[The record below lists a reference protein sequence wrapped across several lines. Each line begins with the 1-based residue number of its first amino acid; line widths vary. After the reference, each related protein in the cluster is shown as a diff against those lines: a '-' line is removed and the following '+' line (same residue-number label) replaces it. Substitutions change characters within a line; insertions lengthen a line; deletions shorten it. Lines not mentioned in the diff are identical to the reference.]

1 LLAAV
6 FERAKALGLIDER
19 PQGAVDATDFEA
31 RHASSYYVDRKGYR
45 EFLRRR
51 WPKLTV
57 VCHIDS
63 YLFPGVCITWGPS
76 NDSPQLPES
85 VRQAAEN
92 IAFDRLMAH
101 AAYDGED
108 NHRLCREELGI
119 RSTVIPLNP
128 DRSVRH
134 EGALSD
140 AG

>member
-1 LLAAV
+1 MA
-6 FERAKALGLIDER
+6 
-19 PQGAVDATDFEA
+19 
-31 RHASSYYVDRKGYR
+31 
-45 EFLRRR
+45 
-51 WPKLTV
+51 
-57 VCHIDS
+57 CHIDS

-128 DRSVRH
+128 DSSPSLLTKAETFRITSL
-134 EGALSD
+134 E
-140 AG
+140 